1 MVSSSSR
8 RRAVKQMVEEGLG
21 SAAQACRALEL
32 ARSSFYLASLA
43 SEERRQIQ
51 TQIIDLSQQHPRY
64 GYRRVTALLR
74 RGGKRVNA
82 KRVQRVRRRERLQ
95 VRKKQ
100 RRMKRV
106 GISTAQ
112 RQRAEHRNEVW
123 SWDIVH
129 DQTEMGSPFRV
140 LTLIDEYTKQS
151 LATHVAWSI
160 RALDA
165 ITVIEAAIERYG
177 VPEHLR
183 SDNGPEFVA
192 YAIRDWMAEH
202 QIKTIYIKPGAPWEQ
217 PFIESFHDKLRDEC
231 LNREI
236 FGSLLEARIIIEQ
249 WRIEYNQRR
258 PHSSLGYLTPAE
270 FVEQQKVSKHAPIR
284 HKDNRWVLEPIGF
297 N

>member
-1 MVSSSSR
+1 MVSPSSR
-8 RRAVKQMVEEGLG
+8 RRAVKHIVGEGLG
-21 SAAQACRALEL
+21 SAAQACRAIGL
-32 ARSSFYLASLA
+32 ARSSLYRASQA
-43 SEERRQIQ
+43 SEECREMQA
-51 TQIIDLSQQHPRY
+51 QIIALSQHHPRY

-74 RGGKRVNA
+74 RAGKRVNA

-95 VRKKQ
+95 VRKEQ

-106 GISTAQ
+106 GVSTRQ
-112 RQRAEHRNEVW
+112 RQRAEHRNQVW

-129 DQTEMGSPFRV
+129 DQTEIGSPFRI
-140 LTLIDEYTKQS
+140 LTLIDEYTQES

-165 ITVIEAAIERYG
+165 VTVIEAAIERYG

-183 SDNGPEFVA
+183 SDNGPEFIA
-192 YAIRDWMAEH
+192 YAIRDWMADNA
-202 QIKTIYIKPGAPWEQ
+202 IKTIYIKPGAPWEQ
-217 PFIESFHDKLRDEC
+217 PFIESFHDKLCDEC
-231 LNREI
+231 LNRKI

-270 FVEQQKVSKHAPIR
+270 FAEQQKFQSMQPRI
-284 HKDNRWVLEPIGF
+284 HKDNRWALEPIGC

>member
-1 MVSSSSR
+1 M
-8 RRAVKQMVEEGLG
+8 G
-21 SAAQACRALEL
+21 SAAQACRAIGL
-32 ARSSFYLASLA
+32 ARSSLYRASQA
-43 SEERRQIQ
+43 SEERREMQ

-74 RGGKRVNA
+74 RAGKRVNA
-82 KRVQRVRRRERLQ
+82 KRVQLVRRRERLQ

-106 GISTAQ
+106 GISTGQ
-112 RQRAEHRNEVW
+112 RQRAEHRNQVW

-129 DQTEMGSPFRV
+129 DQTEIGSPFRI
-140 LTLIDEYTKQS
+140 LALIDEYTKES

-165 ITVIEAAIERYG
+165 VTVIEAAIERYG

-183 SDNGPEFVA
+183 SDNGPEFIA
-192 YAIRDWMAEH
+192 YAIRDWMATNA
-202 QIKTIYIKPGAPWEQ
+202 IKTIYIKPGAPWEQ

-236 FGSLLEARIIIEQ
+236 FGSLLEARIIIEA

-270 FVEQQKVSKHAPIR
+270 FAEQQKFQNMQPRR
-284 HKDNRWVLEPIGF
+284 HKDNRWALESLGC

>member
-1 MVSSSSR
+1 MVSPSSR
-8 RRAVKQMVEEGLG
+8 RRAVTHIVGEGLG
-21 SAAQACRALEL
+21 SAAQACRAIGL
-32 ARSSFYLASLA
+32 ARSSLYRASQA
-43 SEERRQIQ
+43 SEQRRELQ

-74 RGGKRVNA
+74 RGGKQVNA
-82 KRVQRVRRRERLQ
+82 KRVQRVRRREGLQ

-106 GISTAQ
+106 GISTGQ

-123 SWDIVH
+123 SWDSVH
-129 DQTEMGSPFRV
+129 DQTEMGSPFRI

-177 VPEHLR
+177 LPEHLR
-183 SDNGPEFVA
+183 SDNGPEFIA
-192 YAIRDWMAEH
+192 YAIRDWMANND
-202 QIKTIYIKPGAPWEQ
+202 IKTIYIKPGAPWEQ

-236 FGSLLEARIIIEQ
+236 FGSLLEARILIEQ

-270 FVEQQKVSKHAPIR
+270 FAEQQKFQTMQPRR
-284 HKDNRWVLEPIGF
+284 HKDNRWALESRGF